1 VGAHHRSRAAHAL
14 VSAPEGR
21 TGYTQAVKFNGPLLN
36 DRWRLGARMGAG
48 AQARTY
54 RARDDKSRDGRV
66 VVIKQFELKSKESNW
81 KNFDLFERE
90 VRVLKSL
97 RHPGIPRFIESFES
111 EPGVFNLVIE
121 KMSGATLRSIATKA
135 RFTGK
140 DLRDILARVL
150 ELLDYIHH
158 HDPPVIHRDIK
169 PANLLRDAKG
179 NIALV
184 DFGGVRDALRESG
197 GSTIV
202 GTFGYMAPEQLH
214 GQATPATDIYGLGA
228 TIVALAGKVEPEN
241 VPRKGLR
248 MDLRRHLKDLDDE
261 LIEVLEAMTEPDP
274 DLRPQSARDVSRL
287 LARRAE
293 RAIRRRAER
302 AIRSIGPAP
311 DESALQR
318 MEQSAGSRH
327 FDEVGDML
335 ASVPQPFGLVLRIF
349 LLTFAIG
356 GYVGLTVLQAVFLP
370 VIFALVSAFASD
382 SARPKIAATR
392 SEVKEALNE
401 GKEGFRH
408 LQRRC
413 LPGGNDIK
421 KLPRP

>member
-1 VGAHHRSRAAHAL
+1 
-14 VSAPEGR
+14 
-21 TGYTQAVKFNGPLLN
+21 VKFDGPLLN
-36 DRWRLGARMGAG
+36 DRWRLGPRMGSG

-54 RARDDKSRDGRV
+54 LARDVKARDQRV
-66 VVIKQFELKSKESNW
+66 VVLKQFELRNKESNW

-111 EPGVFNLVIE
+111 EPGVFNLVME
-121 KMSGATLRSIATKA
+121 KMPGATLRSIATRV

-140 DLRDILARVL
+140 ELRDILARML
-150 ELLDYIHH
+150 ELLDYIHSR
-158 HDPPVIHRDIK
+158 DPPVIHRDIK
-169 PANLLRDAKG
+169 PANLVRDARG

-214 GQATPATDIYGLGA
+214 GQAKPATDIYGLGA
-228 TIVALAGKVEPEN
+228 TLVALAGRVEPEN

-248 MDLRRHLKDLDDE
+248 MDLRRHLKDLRDDPDG
-261 LIEVLEAMTEPDP
+261 LIAVLEAMTEPDP
-274 DLRPQSARDVSRL
+274 DQRPQTAREVSKL
-287 LARRAE
+287 LGKRPE
-293 RAIRRRAER
+293 RATRAAR
-302 AIRSIGPAP
+302 AIVPVD
-311 DESALQR
+311 DEATLKR
-318 MEQSAGSRH
+318 MEQSTQSPGNRH

-335 ASVPQPFGLVLRIF
+335 ASVPPPFGLILRIF

-356 GYVGLTVLQAVFLP
+356 GYVGLSVLQAVFLP

-382 SARPKIAATR
+382 SAKPKIAATK

-401 GKEGFRH
+401 GKDGFRH

-413 LPGGNDIK
+413 LPGSKEQK